1 MTETE
6 IRKLKQA
13 VLERWEGN
21 TSNNVMGLIEVLKQ
35 VPELRKEFADKEYSS
50 YGHSPSIPSINTI
63 KEEAWFAFI
72 EAYEKKDRNICP
84 TAESEEAAHNALDK
98 YLEELKNVDFKEDTQ
113 GEKTEK
119 IDWEAGITE
128 LAFMFEILF
137 KNAEIGCS
145 MKQYKR
151 RWNLIAKH
159 FTINGKEI
167 TSKGIR
173 SAFHELKKNKTTD
186 GKPLK
191 HESYES
197 LLELTTEI
205 KDTKN

>member
-1 MTETE
+1 MTETV
-6 IRKLKQA
+6 IRELKHA
-13 VLERWEGN
+13 VLERWED
-21 TSNNVMGLIEVLKQ
+21 TKSNIVVGLSHQ
-35 VPELRKEFADKEYSS
+35 VFKLRKELADKKYSS
-50 YGHSPSIPSINTI
+50 FDLSPSIPSIHTV
-63 KEEAWFAFI
+63 KEETWFAFI
-72 EAYEKKDRNICP
+72 EAYDKKDRNNGSID
-84 TAESEEAAHNALDK
+84 ESEEAAYNALDK
-98 YLEELKNVDFKEDTQ
+98 YLEKLKNVDFKEDTQ

-137 KNAEIGCS
+137 KNADIGCS

-173 SAFHELKKNKTTD
+173 GAFHELKKNKTTN
-186 GKPLK
+186 GKPLR
-191 HESYES
+191 HELYES
-197 LLELTTEI
+197 FKFLQGG
-205 KDTKN
+205 

>member
-1 MTETE
+1 MTETV
-6 IRKLKQA
+6 IRELKHA
-13 VLERWEGN
+13 VLERWED
-21 TSNNVMGLIEVLKQ
+21 TKSNIVVGLSHQ
-35 VPELRKEFADKEYSS
+35 VFKLRKELADKKYSS
-50 YGHSPSIPSINTI
+50 FDLSPSIPSIHTV
-63 KEEAWFAFI
+63 KEETWFAFI
-72 EAYEKKDRNICP
+72 EAYDKKDRNNGSID
-84 TAESEEAAHNALDK
+84 ESEEAAYNALDK
-98 YLEELKNVDFKEDTQ
+98 YLEKLKNVDFKEDTQ

-137 KNAEIGCS
+137 KNADIGCS

-173 SAFHELKKNKTTD
+173 GAFHELKKNKTTN

-191 HESYES
+191 HELYES

-205 KDTKN
+205 KGTKT

>member
-1 MTETE
+1 MGREQIFIISSCGFFE
-6 IRKLKQA
+6 YVQNLK
-13 VLERWEGN
+13 
-21 TSNNVMGLIEVLKQ
+21 K
-35 VPELRKEFADKEYSS
+35 ELAEKIFDGSAKP
-50 YGHSPSIPSINTI
+50 HSFETI
-63 KEEAWFAFI
+63 KQNAWIAFL
-72 EAYEKKDRNICP
+72 EGFNGKDSEMAGLDKSKK
-84 TAESEEAAHNALDK
+84 AAVIALDK
-98 YLEELKNVDFKEDTQ
+98 YLEKLENVNFKEDTQ
-113 GEKTEK
+113 GQKTEK

-173 SAFHELKKNKTTD
+173 GAFHELKKNKTTD

-191 HESYES
+191 HELYQS

-205 KDTKN
+205 KYTKP

>member
-1 MTETE
+1 MTETV
-6 IRKLKQA
+6 IRELKHA
-13 VLERWEGN
+13 VLERWED
-21 TSNNVMGLIEVLKQ
+21 TKSNIVVGLSHQ
-35 VPELRKEFADKEYSS
+35 VFKLRKELADKKYSS
-50 YGHSPSIPSINTI
+50 FDLSPSIPSIHTV
-63 KEEAWFAFI
+63 KEETWFAFI
-72 EAYEKKDRNICP
+72 EAYDKKDRNNGSID
-84 TAESEEAAHNALDK
+84 ESEEAAYNALDK
-98 YLEELKNVDFKEDTQ
+98 YLEKLKNVDFKEDTQ

-137 KNAEIGCS
+137 KNADIGCS

-173 SAFHELKKNKTTD
+173 GAFHELKKNKTTN

-191 HESYES
+191 HELYES
-197 LLELTTEI
+197 FKFLQGG
-205 KDTKN
+205 

>member
-1 MTETE
+1 MDLSQQVSN
-6 IRKLKQA
+6 LK
-13 VLERWEGN
+13 
-21 TSNNVMGLIEVLKQ
+21 IEL
-35 VPELRKEFADKEYSS
+35 ADEKYSS
-50 YGHSPSIPSINTI
+50 DDLPPSTPSIKTI
-63 KEEAWFAFI
+63 KEELWFAYI
-72 EAYEKKDRNICP
+72 EAYDKKDHNNGSI
-84 TAESEEAAHNALDK
+84 AESEEAGHNALDK
-98 YLEELKNVDFKEDTQ
+98 YLEKLKNVDFKEDTQ

-191 HESYES
+191 HELYEI
-197 LLELTTEI
+197 LTW
-205 KDTKN
+205 NSPQR

>member
-6 IRKLKQA
+6 IKELKKAVLKRWELSTDNNLTGMIEVVHNQRTKLK
-13 VLERWEGN
+13 
-21 TSNNVMGLIEVLKQ
+21 IELAEK
-35 VPELRKEFADKEYSS
+35 KYSS
-50 YGHSPSIPSINTI
+50 FDLSPSINII
-63 KEEAWFAFI
+63 KDEAWLAFI
-72 EAYEKKDRNICP
+72 DAYSETDMHIWH
-84 TAESEEAAHNALDK
+84 TAELKEAACNALDK

-113 GEKTEK
+113 GQKTEK

-197 LLELTTEI
+197 LLELTTDI
-205 KDTKN
+205 KDAKH

>member
-1 MTETE
+1 MTETV
-6 IRKLKQA
+6 IRELKHA
-13 VLERWEGN
+13 VLERWED
-21 TSNNVMGLIEVLKQ
+21 TKSNIVVGLSHQ
-35 VPELRKEFADKEYSS
+35 VFKLRKELADKKYSS
-50 YGHSPSIPSINTI
+50 FDLSPSIPSIHTV
-63 KEEAWFAFI
+63 KEETWFAFI
-72 EAYEKKDRNICP
+72 EAYDKKDRDNGSID
-84 TAESEEAAHNALDK
+84 ESEEAAYNALDK
-98 YLEELKNVDFKEDTQ
+98 YLEKLKNVDFKEDTQ

-137 KNAEIGCS
+137 KNADIGCS

-173 SAFHELKKNKTTD
+173 GAFHELKKNKTTN
-186 GKPLK
+186 GKPLR
-191 HESYES
+191 HELYES
-197 LLELTTEI
+197 FKFLQGG
-205 KDTKN
+205 

>member
-1 MTETE
+1 MTETV
-6 IRKLKQA
+6 IRELKHA
-13 VLERWEGN
+13 VLERWED
-21 TSNNVMGLIEVLKQ
+21 TKSNIVVGLSHQ
-35 VPELRKEFADKEYSS
+35 VFKLRKELADKKYSS
-50 YGHSPSIPSINTI
+50 FDLSPSIPSIHTV
-63 KEEAWFAFI
+63 KEETWFAFI
-72 EAYEKKDRNICP
+72 EAYDKKDRNNGSID
-84 TAESEEAAHNALDK
+84 ESEEAAYNALDK
-98 YLEELKNVDFKEDTQ
+98 YLEKLKNVDFKEDTQ

-137 KNAEIGCS
+137 NNAEIGCS

-173 SAFHELKKNKTTD
+173 SAFHESKKNKTTD

-191 HESYES
+191 HELYES

-205 KDTKN
+205 KGTKT

>member
-6 IRKLKQA
+6 IRELIKQA
-13 VLERWEGN
+13 VLERWEDTKSTVVVDLN
-21 TSNNVMGLIEVLKQ
+21 HQ
-35 VPELRKEFADKEYSS
+35 VNKLRKELADEKFSNFDLP
-50 YGHSPSIPSINTI
+50 PSIPSIKTI
-63 KEEAWFAFI
+63 KEVAWFVFI
-72 EAYEKKDRNICP
+72 EAYNKKDRDNASI
-84 TAESEEAAHNALDK
+84 TESEEAGHNALDN
-98 YLEELKNVDFKEDTQ
+98 YLEKLKNVDFKEDTQ

-173 SAFHELKKNKTTD
+173 GAFHELKKNKTTD

>member
-13 VLERWEGN
+13 VLERWED
-21 TSNNVMGLIEVLKQ
+21 TKSNIVVGLSHLVIK
-35 VPELRKEFADKEYSS
+35 LRKELADKKYSS
-50 YGHSPSIPSINTI
+50 FDLSTSIPSIHTV

-72 EAYEKKDRNICP
+72 EAYDKKDRDNYSKE
-84 TAESEEAAHNALDK
+84 ESEKAGHKALDK
-98 YLEELKNVDFKEDTQ
+98 YLEKLKIVNFNEDTQ

-137 KNAEIGCS
+137 KNQDIGCS

-151 RWNLIAKH
+151 RWDLIAKH

-167 TSKGIR
+167 NSKGIR
-173 SAFHELKKNKTTD
+173 GAFHEAKKNKTTD

-191 HESYES
+191 HELYET
-197 LLELTTEI
+197 LLEVTTEI
-205 KDTKN
+205 KDTKS

>member
-21 TSNNVMGLIEVLKQ
+21 TSNSVMGLIEVLKQ

-98 YLEELKNVDFKEDTQ
+98 YLEKLKNVDFKEDTQ

-119 IDWEAGITE
+119 IDREAGLAELEKINWRGTE
-128 LAFMFEILF
+128 TQLVLLVDLLTREALLKSDRKWKMIEEHFLVQGKPTKSKNLSQSLENTLA
-137 KNAEIGCS
+137 
-145 MKQYKR
+145 
-151 RWNLIAKH
+151 
-159 FTINGKEI
+159 GKTKDEE
-167 TSKGIR
+167 T
-173 SAFHELKKNKTTD
+173 LKKIVSEVK
-186 GKPLK
+186 K
-191 HESYES
+191 
-197 LLELTTEI
+197 LE
-205 KDTKN
+205 D

>member
-1 MTETE
+1 MTETV
-6 IRKLKQA
+6 IRELKHA
-13 VLERWEGN
+13 VLERWED
-21 TSNNVMGLIEVLKQ
+21 TKSNIVVGLSHQ
-35 VPELRKEFADKEYSS
+35 VFKLRKELADKKYSS
-50 YGHSPSIPSINTI
+50 FDLSPSIPSIHTV
-63 KEEAWFAFI
+63 KEETWFAFI
-72 EAYEKKDRNICP
+72 EAYDKKDRNNGSID
-84 TAESEEAAHNALDK
+84 ESEEAAYNALDK
-98 YLEELKNVDFKEDTQ
+98 YLEKLKNVDFKEDTQ

-173 SAFHELKKNKTTD
+173 GAFHELKKNKTTN
-186 GKPLK
+186 GKPLR
-191 HESYES
+191 HELYES
-197 LLELTTEI
+197 FKFLQGG
-205 KDTKN
+205 

>member
-1 MTETE
+1 MTETV
-6 IRKLKQA
+6 IRELKHA
-13 VLERWEGN
+13 VLERWED
-21 TSNNVMGLIEVLKQ
+21 TKSNIVVGLSHQ
-35 VPELRKEFADKEYSS
+35 VFKLRKELADKKYSS
-50 YGHSPSIPSINTI
+50 FDLSPSIPSIHTV
-63 KEEAWFAFI
+63 KEETWFAFI
-72 EAYEKKDRNICP
+72 EAYDKKDHNNGT
-84 TAESEEAAHNALDK
+84 TAESEKAAHNALDK
-98 YLEELKNVDFKEDTQ
+98 YLQKLKNVDFKEDTQ
-113 GEKTEK
+113 GQKTEK

-137 KNAEIGCS
+137 KNADIGCS

-173 SAFHELKKNKTTD
+173 GAFHELKKNKTTD

>member
-6 IRKLKQA
+6 ISKLRET
-13 VLERWEGN
+13 VLQLWEGSKYLLLVREDLFEYVQN
-21 TSNNVMGLIEVLKQ
+21 LKK
-35 VPELRKEFADKEYSS
+35 ELAENFFDGSAKP
-50 YGHSPSIPSINTI
+50 HSFETI
-63 KEEAWFAFI
+63 KQNAWIAFLEGI
-72 EAYEKKDRNICP
+72 DEKDFGM
-84 TAESEEAAHNALDK
+84 AGLDESKKAAVIALDK
-98 YLEELKNVDFKEDTQ
+98 YLEKLKNVDFKEDTQ

-191 HESYES
+191 HELYES

-205 KDTKN
+205 KGTKT

>member
-1 MTETE
+1 M
-6 IRKLKQA
+6 
-13 VLERWEGN
+13 
-21 TSNNVMGLIEVLKQ
+21 
-35 VPELRKEFADKEYSS
+35 
-50 YGHSPSIPSINTI
+50 
-63 KEEAWFAFI
+63 
-72 EAYEKKDRNICP
+72 
-84 TAESEEAAHNALDK
+84 
-98 YLEELKNVDFKEDTQ
+98 DFKEDTQ
-113 GEKTEK
+113 GQKTEK

-191 HESYES
+191 HELYES

-205 KDTKN
+205 KGTKT